1 MLTEVYP
8 AFFDRRIPKE
18 DITVLSEHN
27 LEVRTYN
34 KLNTTL
40 LSFRN
45 LINSTQTFDLDFAKS
60 ANLLLRGGTATGQR
74 TRIRI
79 EGQQAVVVEL
89 LPRRIREGLSLE
101 NFDITKVEKND

>member
-1 MLTEVYP
+1 MLTEIYP
-8 AFFDRRIPKE
+8 SFFDRRIPKE

-45 LINSTQTFDLDFAKS
+45 LINS
-60 ANLLLRGGTATGQR
+60 
-74 TRIRI
+74 I
-79 EGQQAVVVEL
+79 
-89 LPRRIREGLSLE
+89 
-101 NFDITKVEKND
+101 